1 MTSAASTSTFQK
13 SLAPVA
19 NEELD
24 KIINEFELQ
33 HEYNMSN
40 LQEAMFQLTNAND
53 KVKID
58 LKKVGLIINELQ
70 RKTLEAV
77 PSNPNPSER
86 SYPSL

>member
-1 MTSAASTSTFQK
+1 M
-13 SLAPVA
+13 A

-40 LQEAMFQLTNAND
+40 LHEAMFQLTNAND